1 MLLGVQVR
9 KNVIS
14 QTFIKKLISAYNS
27 SPPDDSGMKKVIH
40 NLVED
45 PSFLSIIKKCI
56 GTTPVLNAYN
66 FYQTDAENLYWP
78 HTDYH
83 ESHSSETSNPADI
96 NVNVPLRY
104 EGDTIPHLVIFNQRY
119 LKSSVTWC
127 LDEEVYPFQYNT
139 GVSGRPYDYD
149 ITNKTDKPIDEEF
162 YKEHLSDHGRKY
174 NFFGLSGR
182 AYPLE
187 PGSFIAFDN
196 RRIHCTSNKAGPK
209 LGINITFNS
218 SGKK

>member
-14 QTFIKKLISAYNS
+14 QKFIDEMIEVYES
-27 SPPDDSGMKKVIH
+27 SQTEDDGMRKVKHTI
-40 NLVED
+40 VET
-45 PSFLSIIKKCI
+45 SEFLNIIKQCI
-56 GTTPVLNAYN
+56 GHKPILNAYN

-83 ESHSSETSNPADI
+83 ASGSNITTNPADI

-104 EGDTIPHLVIFNQRY
+104 DGDEVPHLVIFNQRY
-119 LKSSVTWC
+119 LESSVTWC
-127 LDEEVYPFQYNT
+127 LDDEVYPFKYNK
-139 GVSGRPYDYD
+139 GVPGRPYDYD
-149 ITNKTDKPIDEEF
+149 ITNTTDKEIDKKLYE
-162 YKEHLSDHGRKY
+162 EHLSDHGRAY
-174 NFFGLSGR
+174 NFFGLSGK

-209 LGINITFNS
+209 LGINLTFNS
-218 SGKK
+218 SGEK